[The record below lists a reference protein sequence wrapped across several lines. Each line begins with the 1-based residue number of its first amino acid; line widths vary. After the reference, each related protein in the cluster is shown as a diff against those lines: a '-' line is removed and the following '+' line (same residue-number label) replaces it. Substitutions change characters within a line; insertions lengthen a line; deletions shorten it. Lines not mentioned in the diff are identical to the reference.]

1 MKDKAKSIILCQ
13 DNIGDVVFTSVIV
26 ESLSKQGYSI
36 DYLCRKDTRD
46 IVAALE
52 GVSRIYSPNLLN
64 KLNLFTGF
72 RQFKSFFDMLFIL
85 RKNNYE
91 LAVLPAKNWRLGFL
105 CVLAGIPTRIGF
117 AHKKLSPF
125 LTKRITKPDLNTP
138 VVTALGKLVSGISGL
153 KAATNYKLDLTS
165 INSNVEKLALLD
177 KKQQLGKKWVGIHAF
192 ASLRNRC
199 VSLSVWV
206 DLAKKIS
213 GLGFYIVW
221 FGTADDLRELSH
233 FDEVPGAKCN
243 ELANGTLADSIG
255 VVSVCDAY
263 IGHDSG
269 ILHVASGCGVQTL
282 GVFSPGEPY
291 RTFAQGLAPT
301 YTLYKNE
308 PCLVTCEEMFDVFIK
323 EFSHLL

>member
-1 MKDKAKSIILCQ
+1 MKEKARSIILCQ
-13 DNIGDVVFTSVIV
+13 DNIGDVVFTSVISD
-26 ESLSKQGYSI
+26 SLSKQGYSV

-46 IVAALE
+46 VVAALE
-52 GVSRIYSPNLLN
+52 GVGRIYSPGLLN
-64 KLNLFTGF
+64 KLNFLTGF
-72 RQFKSFFDMLFIL
+72 PQFISFISMLFIL
-85 RKNNYE
+85 RKNNYK

-105 CVLAGIPTRIGF
+105 CVLAGIPSRIGF

-125 LTKRITKPDLNTP
+125 LTKKITQPSLNTP
-138 VVTALGKLVSGISGL
+138 VVTGLGELVSGFSEL
-153 KAATNYKLDLTS
+153 KAANNYKLDLTS
-165 INSNVEKLALLD
+165 INANVEKLALLD

-233 FDEVPGAKCN
+233 FDQVPGAKCN

-282 GVFSPGEPY
+282 GIFSPGEPH

-301 YTLYKNE
+301 YTLHKTD
-308 PCLVTCEEMFDVFIK
+308 PCLVTCDEMFDAFVK
-323 EFSHLL
+323 EFTHLL